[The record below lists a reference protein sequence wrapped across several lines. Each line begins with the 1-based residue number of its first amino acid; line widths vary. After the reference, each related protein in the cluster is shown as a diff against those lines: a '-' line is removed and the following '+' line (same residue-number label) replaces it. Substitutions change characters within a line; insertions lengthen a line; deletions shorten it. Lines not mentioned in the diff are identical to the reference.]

1 MLSTIITVLSWIYA
15 GITTWLAL
23 YSLNMLMLTVTLW
36 VHKRRATTASSPPLN
51 LADWPVVTVQIPL
64 YNEQLVACRLIDA
77 IAQIDYPLDRL
88 YIQILDDSVD
98 KTAALVDEAA
108 GRWRE
113 KGRWISIQRR
123 VDRRDYKAGALRA
136 GLENAQGEF
145 VVIFDADFVPPADW
159 LKRALRPFYEPGG
172 ERLGLVQTRWSH
184 LNDRYSLLTRAQALA
199 LDGHFGVEQNARH
212 QAGLFMN
219 FNGTAGI
226 WRRKAIEDAGNW
238 RGATLSEDL
247 DLSYRAQLRGWK
259 MGYLPDVTAP
269 AELPT
274 LMIGFKRQQFRWTK
288 GSIQVLRLLGH
299 SILTARISAWRKF
312 QGLMHLSG
320 YLVHPLM
327 ILLLIVSLPL
337 SLWGLS
343 VLHRQPLGWLG
354 IVGLG
359 PPLFY
364 ATSQGVL
371 YGRKRWWNWF
381 VRMPLLSMLGVGI
394 AVNNTRAV
402 LEGLRGVPSPFER
415 TPKTGITSDRHG
427 YQALALD
434 SIKLDPTTWAEVLL
448 SLYALA
454 TGYFTLLHGN
464 WVGAFFFLLYATGFG
479 WVAGATLWEERQAMA
494 PRHGRPRLIEQ
505 LK

>member
-1 MLSTIITVLSWIYA
+1 MTVLSWVYA
-15 GITTWLAL
+15 GIATWLAV

-36 VHKRRATTASSPPLN
+36 FHKSRSAAASSAPLA

-77 IAQIDYPLDRL
+77 VAQIDYPLDRL
-88 YIQILDDSVD
+88 YIQILDDSTD
-98 KTAALVDEAA
+98 KTVALVDEAVS
-108 GRWRE
+108 RWRE
-113 KGRWISIQRR
+113 KGRWISVLRR

-136 GLENAQGEF
+136 GLESAQGGF
-145 VVIFDADFVPPADW
+145 VAIFDADFVPPADW
-159 LKRALRPFYEPGG
+159 LKRALRPFFEPGR
-172 ERLGLVQTRWSH
+172 ERIGLVQTRWSH

-199 LDGHFGVEQNARH
+199 LDGHFGIEQYARH
-212 QAGLFMN
+212 AAGLLMN

-226 WRRKAIEDAGNW
+226 WRRVAIEEAGNW

-259 MGYLPDVTAP
+259 ISYLPDVTAP

-288 GSIQVLRLLGH
+288 GSIQVLRLLGR
-299 SILTARISAWRKF
+299 SILTAKISPWRKF

-320 YLVHPLM
+320 YLAHPLM
-327 ILLLIVSLPL
+327 ILLLLISLPL
-337 SLWGLS
+337 SLWGGS
-343 VLHRQPLGWLG
+343 VLHHLPLGWLG
-354 IVGLG
+354 IVSLG
-359 PPLFY
+359 PPFFY
-364 ATSQGVL
+364 ATSQSVL

-394 AVNNTRAV
+394 AVNNTRAI
-402 LEGLRGVPSPFER
+402 LEGLFGKPSAFER
-415 TPKTGITSDRHG
+415 TPKTGVTSDRNAR
-427 YQALALD
+427 QALVLE
-434 SIKLDPTTWAEVLL
+434 SIKPDPTTWAEVLL

-454 TGYFTLLHGN
+454 TGYITLQHGN
-464 WVGAFFFLLYATGFG
+464 WVGAFFFLLYAAGFG
-479 WVAGATLWEERQAMA
+479 WVASATLWEERRAMA